1 MKVLGQVQLRGLHVV
16 VQAKRVAHFVQN
28 QVKQGLLE
36 VALLLL
42 LGRPF
47 GCKGLHAK
55 KRRLLQVLTRL
66 TGGVVVAL

>member
-1 MKVLGQVQLRGLHVV
+1 M

-42 LGRPF
+42 LGRAF